1 MSEVPPTEPGNEGEA
16 GPFPSAP
23 PPGPGPAAAPTG
35 PMPPPPAPPTAP
47 PPASGTPIGNMPPAA
62 PPPYGTA
69 PPNPAAPYG
78 APPHPAA
85 PYGTAPP
92 YPAPPYGTAP
102 PYPAAPYG
110 TAPPYPPA
118 PYGAPPYGA
127 PTGYPPGYGF
137 PPQPPYASYWARV
150 GGWLIDWV
158 ILAVVINVLNLGFNA
173 ARIGRVNFHVTTT
186 VNGTSTIHHFHYS
199 VVGGIV
205 GLVLTLLYGAILCGS
220 ARGQTVGM
228 MAVGARAVDGDHGG
242 PIGFGRALWRA
253 FFEYLMFVLCIIPW
267 VLDMLWPAWDSR
279 HQAWHDKVANTIVVK
294 RDARAL

>member
-1 MSEVPPTEPGNEGEA
+1 MVVGTTRRSGHVRGSPDRAWQRGGGRAVPVGASPRTWSGRRPDGSDAPTPGSTYGPAAGEWDTDRQHAA
-16 GPFPSAP
+16 GGTPALRHRTAQPGGALRRTP
-23 PPGPGPAAAPTG
+23 PPGGALRHRTALPGGALRHR
-35 PMPPPPAPPTAP
+35 TALSP
-47 PPASGTPIGNMPPAA
+47 
-62 PPPYGTA
+62 
-69 PPNPAAPYG
+69 G
-78 APPHPAA
+78 ALRR
-85 PYGTAPP
+85 T
-92 YPAPPYGTAP
+92 
-102 PYPAAPYG
+102 
-110 TAPPYPPA
+110 
-118 PYGAPPYGA
+118 PYGA

-186 VNGTSTIHHFHYS
+186 VNGTSTIHHYHYS